1 VHVLAKILI
10 VYFSSQSKEKLA
22 SEDKVANAL
31 ESYFSKTHKVK
42 KLLLQSKKKIELK
55 DQFKLEKEIELTEES
70 SPSIGFDLVII
81 GSPIVGSLT
90 SAPLVNAYLRKIQ
103 KQIEK
108 KMQAKYALFSTG
120 IIPGLAIKK
129 MQSLLSMKGI
139 KPIESVTFTSI
150 FDFDE
155 KKMKEVTE
163 FAQKLNQSLEN

>member
-1 VHVLAKILI
+1 MHCLAKILI

-42 KLLLQSKKKIELK
+42 TVLLQSKKKIELK
-55 DQFKLEKEIELTEES
+55 EQFKLEKELELTEDS
-70 SPSIGFDLVII
+70 SPLTGFDLVII

-103 KQIEK
+103 KQTPK
-108 KMQAKYALFSTG
+108 NNQVKYALFSTG

-129 MQSLLSMKGI
+129 MQSLLSMKGL
-139 KPIESVTFTSI
+139 KPIESITFTSI
-150 FDFDE
+150 FDFDD

-163 FAQKLNQSLEN
+163 FAQKLNQALEN